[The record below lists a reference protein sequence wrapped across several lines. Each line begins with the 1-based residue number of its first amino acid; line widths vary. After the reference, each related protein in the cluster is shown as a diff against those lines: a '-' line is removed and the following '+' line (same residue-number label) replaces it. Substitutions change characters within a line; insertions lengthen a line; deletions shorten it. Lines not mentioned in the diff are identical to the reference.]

1 MLLHYTTVHTHCT
14 CCKSVVYNVAVR
26 ISMEGTRLSVS
37 VLAVKKNS
45 RENKRSDKLVLYPVR
60 KRGLYTPLA
69 QFSHVGGSKNCI
81 S

>member
-1 MLLHYTTVHTHCT
+1 M
-14 CCKSVVYNVAVR
+14 AVR

-45 RENKRSDKLVLYPVR
+45 RENKRSDELVLYPVR
-60 KRGLYTPLA
+60 KHGLVYTPLA
-69 QFSHVGGSKNCI
+69 HFSHVGGSNSGI